1 MRGLVPE
8 AVRLRPGKS
17 YFNALLVV
25 CLAVHDRELITR
37 PLAGPN
43 AEVLAVADPAD
54 VRAHLEGI
62 PCAAPAERW
71 RLDTGHVAAPDG

>member
-8 AVRLRPGKS
+8 AVTLRPGKS
-17 YFNALLVV
+17 YFNALLVD

-43 AEVLAVADPAD
+43 AEVLAVADAGD
-54 VRAHLEGI
+54 VRAHFEGN
-62 PCAAPAERW
+62 PARHQ
-71 RLDTGHVAAPDG
+71 RSAGG